1 MAADKS
7 RSAGHRGRFS
17 RSSARAA
24 RRPYV
29 AALAMVV
36 LGLIGMGVPAV
47 AEDDRVAPAP
57 DATPDARTDPPAP
70 RDTTASRVYVPL
82 HPGDPAQVDKQF
94 AIGQDTAFGIQSEE
108 LIRSGHRDHDRDAP
122 RASPPGLPEAAAK

>member
-1 MAADKS
+1 MAAEKS
-7 RSAGHRGRFS
+7 RSTGHLGRFS
-17 RSSARAA
+17 RNSGRDA

-29 AALAMVV
+29 AALAVVV
-36 LGLIGMGVPAV
+36 LGSTGLGVPAA
-47 AEDDRVAPAP
+47 AEDDRVAPALH
-57 DATPDARTDPPAP
+57 ATSDARTDPQAP

-108 LIRSGHRDHDRDAP
+108 LIRANHRDAP
-122 RASPPGLPEAAAK
+122 RAPPPGLPEAAAK